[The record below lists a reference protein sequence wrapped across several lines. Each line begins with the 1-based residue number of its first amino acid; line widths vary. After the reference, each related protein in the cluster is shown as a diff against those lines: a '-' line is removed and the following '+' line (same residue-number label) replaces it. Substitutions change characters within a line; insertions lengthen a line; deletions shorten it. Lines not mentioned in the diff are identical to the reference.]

1 MSDKTNLIAF
11 PTTPSSSKEPTDEQ
25 LMPYA
30 ERLLQRKKGEN
41 PETKLTVEI
50 VLRSKVIRAGLAKE
64 WQADLDREREAEEAA
79 LAAELA
85 VLEEEFNPPPAVIA
99 KPVIIKP
106 KQPQAPEIPLQVER
120 CRDRMVA
127 MFPGCVFEHWEAAAA
142 LRFHLV
148 KFIKFLKGLL
158 DQSAGENAT
167 YVQLLDRRFVSTQEA
182 ISLINQV
189 LEAWTRN
196 PKTAVAD
203 YFMIRHLGD
212 LLKEPEFCFLL
223 DLPTRNQA
231 LEMEAAE
238 IAAQKRKECRKTV
251 EPLLKELLEKV
262 GANPGSIDKMA
273 DRLIRKYLNVGDAQ
287 AILCE
292 AAIDKMLEAKDG
304 DDEFIAKLYAKAAG
318 LNEEELAQVV
328 ADKKLAI
335 NQPVVSSKANQAE
348 QLRKKQARSD
358 ADNNLRPKPNQGAG
372 DITRLGYANPSGGKS
387 NK

>member
-1 MSDKTNLIAF
+1 MSDPNNLIAF
-11 PTTPSSSKEPTDEQ
+11 PTPPSSIKEPTDEQ
-25 LMPYA
+25 LRPYA

-50 VLRSKVIRAGLAKE
+50 ILGSKVICAGLAKE
-64 WQADLDREREAEEAA
+64 WQADLDRERAAAEAA

-85 VLEEEFNPPPAVIA
+85 VLEAEFYPPPAVQPKPA
-99 KPVIIKP
+99 KSAIIKP
-106 KQPQAPEIPLQVER
+106 KPSQAPEIPLQVER

-148 KFIKFLKGLL
+148 KFIKFLKDLL
-158 DQSAGENAT
+158 DQSVGENPT

-189 LEAWTRN
+189 LEAWARN

-262 GANPGSIDKMA
+262 GANPGSIDKIV

-287 AILCE
+287 AILRE

-304 DDEFIAKLYAKAAG
+304 DDESIAKLYAKAAG
-318 LNEEELAQVV
+318 LSEEDFAIVMAEKKAQ
-328 ADKKLAI
+328 ASQSNSPASDRERRKKDRSEHDKKVRTLMKGPKR
-335 NQPVVSSKANQAE
+335 NDDSKI
-348 QLRKKQARSD
+348 K
-358 ADNNLRPKPNQGAG
+358 G
-372 DITRLGYANPSGGKS
+372 